1 MQRESFDS
9 SETGFTP
16 HRPRVN
22 VSSLGLKYTGRTVMV
37 STSSSVPGMFRG
49 WGRVAQEPLS
59 MALALLASSLISIN
73 LCLASRKLQPIL
85 AAQHLLALCGAM
97 HSELCT
103 NTRVMGSLGEKPEEA
118 AGIELTL
125 SDQWFPLPPPPLPP
139 VFAFKMQDASF

>member
-9 SETGFTP
+9 SEIGFTP
-16 HRPRVN
+16 HCLRVN
-22 VSSLGLKYTGRTVMV
+22 VSSLGPKYTGRTVMV

-49 WGRVAQEPLS
+49 WGRVAQEPVS

-85 AAQHLLALCGAM
+85 AAQHLRALCGAM
-97 HSELCT
+97 HSELCI

-118 AGIELTL
+118 AGIELT
-125 SDQWFPLPPPPLPP
+125 SVRSVVPVATPPLPP